1 MVVLVTDIKYRM
13 ALAAVRDLADAGHTV
28 YGLHFG
34 QGVPPA
40 MLCRGLRGCRC
51 VSECTGTQRAQ
62 AVLDY
67 AQELQAQ
74 VFPIGAATIAALAEA
89 DAGLLVPTPEQLRL
103 ANGKDALLAFAA
115 QEGLPVPE
123 AFETPE
129 AAEHALPV
137 VLKYRNGEA
146 LGLPAPQRYVIA
158 RTPEELHRAWT
169 RMCAR
174 AAAGGQAAPLIQ
186 RYVSGSGWG
195 VSCVFDRESR
205 PVSVICHRRVRE
217 YPVTGGPSACCEA
230 VWNEEMVHAALRLL
244 RAMRWQGVAM
254 VEFKG
259 EPGDFALME
268 INPRIWGSFPLTRV
282 SGSGFADAYVRAAA
296 GAHLPACGTPQYRV
310 GARMGFSLSNLA
322 AGAAWLRRGK
332 PGACFAALRD
342 ALGFGVRDGA
352 FEWRDLR
359 ASLRYLWSATFGRH
373 SR

>member
-13 ALAAVRDLADAGHTV
+13 ALAAVRDLADAGHAV

-34 QGVPPA
+34 SGNPPA
-40 MLCRGLRGCRC
+40 MFCRGLCGCRC
-51 VSECTGTQRAQ
+51 IPDCTGAQRAQ

-67 AQELQAQ
+67 ARELQAQ

-89 DAGLLVPTPEQLRL
+89 DEGALVPTPEQLRL
-103 ANGKDALLAFAA
+103 ANGKDALLAFASR
-115 QEGLPVPE
+115 QGLPVPE

-129 AAEHALPV
+129 AAESALPV

-169 RMCAR
+169 RMGAV

-186 RYVSGSGWG
+186 RYVPGSGWG
-195 VSCVFDRESR
+195 VSCVFDRDSR

-230 VWNEEMVHAALRLL
+230 VWNEEMARAALRLL
-244 RAMRWQGVAM
+244 RAIRWQGVAM

-259 EPGDFALME
+259 GPDGFALME

-296 GAHLPACGTPQYRV
+296 GARLPECGTPQYQI
-310 GARMGFSLSNLA
+310 GARMGFALSNLA
-322 AGAAWLRRGK
+322 AGAAWLRRGNLD
-332 PGACFAALRD
+332 ACLAALRD

>member
-13 ALAAVRDLADAGHTV
+13 ALSAVRDLADAGHVV

-34 QGVPPA
+34 QGTPPA
-40 MLCRGLRGCRC
+40 AACRGLRGCRC
-51 VSECTGTQRAQ
+51 VPECAGARRAQ

-67 AQELQAQ
+67 ARELQAQ
-74 VFPIGAATIAALAEA
+74 VFPVGAATIAALAEA
-89 DAGLLVPTPEQLRL
+89 DAGLLVPAPEQLRL
-103 ANGKDALLAFAA
+103 ANSKDALLAFAS
-115 QEGLPVPE
+115 QEGVPVPE

-129 AAEHALPV
+129 AAEEALPV

-146 LGLPAPQRYVIA
+146 LGLSAPQRYVIA
-158 RTPEELHRAWT
+158 HTPEELHRAWA
-169 RMCAR
+169 RMGAV
-174 AAAGGQAAPLIQ
+174 AAEGGQAAPLIQ

-195 VSCVFDRESR
+195 VSCVFDRDSR
-205 PVSVICHRRVRE
+205 PVRVLCHRRVRE

-230 VWNEEMVHAALRLL
+230 VWNEAMVRAAIHLL

-259 EPGDFALME
+259 APDDFALME

-296 GAHLPACGTPQYRV
+296 GERLPVSDAPQYRV

-332 PGACFAALRD
+332 LGACLAALRD

-359 ASLRYLWSATFGRH
+359 ASLRYLWSATFGRR